1 VASIDIQ
8 ETAGPRKDGLGLSCF
23 VFHVA
28 FGGFVLAGWLVSS
41 TEALLV
47 YLVLLPAMAAQW
59 AVNQRTCIINNL
71 ENWLRSGQWH
81 DPANPEEG
89 GFLAM
94 LSEWLFAVRPSAI
107 FLDRLSYAVVLFL
120 WLLGLG
126 HLSWLAL
133 T

>member
-1 VASIDIQ
+1 MPIVQA
-8 ETAGPRKDGLGLSCF
+8 
-23 VFHVA
+23 
-28 FGGFVLAGWLVSS
+28 LALVKQYSPVHYS
-41 TEALLV
+41 
-47 YLVLLPAMAAQW
+47 
-59 AVNQRTCIINNL
+59 CIINNL